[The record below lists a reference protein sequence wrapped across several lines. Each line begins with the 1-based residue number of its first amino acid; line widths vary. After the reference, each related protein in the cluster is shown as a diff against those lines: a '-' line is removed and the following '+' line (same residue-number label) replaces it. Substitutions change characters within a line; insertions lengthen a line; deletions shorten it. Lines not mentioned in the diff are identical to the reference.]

1 VADVPSLLA
10 DALRD
15 RYLLER
21 ELGRGAMATV
31 YLALDLK
38 HHRKVAIKV
47 LQPELAE
54 ILGAERFLREIEIA
68 ARLDHPHILPL
79 YDSGDAGGNLFYV
92 MPSVEGESLRDR
104 LEREKQL
111 PLEDALQI
119 AREVADALAYAHRQ
133 NVIHRDIKPENI
145 MLSGG
150 HARVTDFG
158 IARAV
163 SAAGDQRLTRT
174 GLSIGTPLYMSPEQA
189 AGATDLDGRSDL
201 YSLGC
206 VLYEMLAGHAPF
218 TGSPESVVRQ
228 HVLAEPPAITS
239 IRPAVPPQVAAA
251 LARALAKTPADRFSP
266 VGNFAEALRPVAV
279 SPAAAPQAAPPPT
292 VATTATVQKRRRSI
306 YAGVAVLLLLGTLGA
321 ARLMHLGPWSTLV
334 SRGEIANRERVIL
347 ADFENR
353 TTDSTAGA
361 TVTELMRIGL
371 SRSKTVSMVD
381 PGQVGR
387 ILEMMSRDPAKGVPA
402 SVALE
407 AAERDGIR
415 SVITGEVVSTGNRIA
430 LTARLVT
437 VGGTLL
443 AAESETAASADE
455 LTAAVDRLSGRLRE
469 KFGETMSR
477 AEATQ
482 PLDKVTTGSIK
493 ALRVFSQGLQA
504 YNQGDQSR
512 AVQLIEQAIVDDTTF
527 AMAYRKLAIL
537 LNNEGENRDRSVWAA
552 KKAYDY
558 RDRLTDRERYLVEAA
573 YHSVVTGNTDQQI
586 SAYRTL
592 LDLYPDD
599 TYGLNNLGVVYS
611 GLRDFKRAASYY
623 GRALA
628 VDSTESLYY
637 SNFASSLGT
646 QKQFDSADV
655 IARKFAQRFPKSP
668 TVKLTFTIN
677 EAERG
682 NYDSAAVLVGG
693 LMADQKG
700 TVYWEAIAYEWWG
713 HLNAM
718 RGQMQAAHREWLKAL
733 KITADRG
740 MGGAYVLR
748 TARRALGERYLLDDP
763 AVARKLLDSALMRFP
778 LAKLPALD
786 RPYGNLAM
794 AYAAAGELS
803 RAKALIAEYER
814 TPAADHAADAERW
827 AHGARGVIALEE
839 RKPAEAIAHFRLLDA
854 GNSCATCGY
863 PWLARAFDA
872 AGSVDSAEA
881 YYWKFVDTPSADL
894 WYDDAHLVHAL
905 QTLGT
910 IYENRGNRER
920 AVEMY
925 TRLSTLYQNA
935 EPQFKPVYDK
945 AKAALVRLS
954 GEPSARKVVQ

>member
-1 VADVPSLLA
+1 MADLPPSLA
-10 DALRD
+10 DALRE
-15 RYLLER
+15 RYRLER

-31 YLALDLK
+31 YLAEDLK

-54 ILGAERFLREIEIA
+54 MLGAERFLREIEIA

-79 YDSGDAGGNLFYV
+79 YDSGDASGHLFYV

-174 GLSIGTPLYMSPEQA
+174 GLAIGTPLYMSPEQA
-189 AGATDLDGRSDL
+189 AGTADVDGRSDL

-206 VLYEMLAGHAPF
+206 VLYEMLAGHPPF
-218 TGSPESVVRQ
+218 TGSAESIVRQ
-228 HVLAEPPAITS
+228 HILAEPPAITT

-266 VGNFAEALRPVAV
+266 VGNFAEALRPVSV
-279 SPAAAPQAAPPPT
+279 STGAAPVAPPAP
-292 VATTATVQKRRRSI
+292 VASASATLWRSRRSAYVGI
-306 YAGVAVLLLLGTLGA
+306 ALLLLLGALGV
-321 ARLMHLGPWSTLV
+321 ARSMHVGPWSTLV
-334 SRGEIANRERVIL
+334 SRGAIASRERVIL

-353 TTDSTAGA
+353 TSDSTASA

-371 SRSKTVSMVD
+371 SRSKVVSMVD

-387 ILEMMSRDPAKGVPA
+387 ILEMMSRDPAKGLPA

-415 SVITGEVVSTGNRIA
+415 SVISGEVVSTGNRIA

-437 VGGTLL
+437 VGGKLL
-443 AAESETAASADE
+443 AAETETAASADE

-469 KFGETMSR
+469 RFGETLSR

-482 PLDKVTTGSIK
+482 PLEQVTTGSIK

-504 YNQGDQSR
+504 NNQGDQSR
-512 AVQLIEQAIVDDTTF
+512 AVQLIEQAIAEDTTF

-552 KKAYDY
+552 KKAYEY
-558 RDRLTDRERYLVEAA
+558 RESLTDRERYTVEAA
-573 YHSVVTGNTDQQI
+573 YHTVVTGNTDQTI
-586 SAYRTL
+586 SAYRTV
-592 LDLYPDD
+592 LDRYPDD
-599 TYGLNNLGVVYS
+599 TYALNNLGVVYG
-611 GLRDFKRAASYY
+611 GLRDFKRAADFY

-628 VDSTESLYY
+628 VDSTASLYY
-637 SNFASSLGT
+637 SNLATSLGT
-646 QKQFDSADV
+646 QKLFDSADV
-655 IARKFAQRFPKSP
+655 IARKFARRFPASP
-668 TVKLTFTIN
+668 NVKLAFTLN
-677 EAERG
+677 EAQRG

-693 LMADQKG
+693 LLADQKG
-700 TVYWEAIAYEWWG
+700 TVYWEAIAYDWWG

-763 AVARKLLDSALMRFP
+763 AVARRLLDSALTRFP
-778 LAKLPALD
+778 MSKLPPLD

-794 AYAAAGELS
+794 AYAAAGEVS

-814 TPAADHAADAERW
+814 TPAADHAAEAERW

-839 RKPAEAIAHFRLLDA
+839 RKPADAIAHFRLLDA

-872 AGSVDSAEA
+872 AGATDSAET
-881 YYWKFVDTPSADL
+881 YFWKFVDTPSADL

-925 TRLSTLYQNA
+925 TRLASLYKNS

-954 GEPSARKVVQ
+954 GEPTRKVVQ